1 MWTMA
6 YLIQKSIQSGWY
18 NTIHAFF
25 SAHLPEQFERN
36 PNLYLFNLEGLE
48 KYQDF
53 SFKYF
58 FRGTN
63 RSSTR
68 MKQLLCKR
76 IRLEE
81 FFVENRRK
89 YEENRAYENNI
100 IQEFVGDFNFDFLN

>member
-1 MWTMA
+1 MH
-6 YLIQKSIQSGWY
+6 I
-18 NTIHAFF
+18 F

-63 RSSTR
+63 R
-68 MKQLLCKR
+68 
-76 IRLEE
+76 
-81 FFVENRRK
+81 
-89 YEENRAYENNI
+89 
-100 IQEFVGDFNFDFLN
+100 